1 MLRIGKLTDYA
12 LLILSH
18 MAKTN
23 SVMSAAVIAKMLHL
37 TLPTVSKILKMLA
50 DANLVASRRGAD
62 GGYQLA
68 RAADQISVADVLVAM
83 EKGIALTE
91 CCSNFNRCNIAT
103 VCTMRENW
111 IKINQMIHTLL
122 AKLTIIQI
130 AEPLSVQ
137 ELING
142 K

>member
-12 LLILSH
+12 LLILSF

-23 SVMSAAVIAKMLHL
+23 AVMSAPSLAKMLHL
-37 TLPTVSKILKMLA
+37 KLPTVSKILKMLA
-50 DANLVASRRGAD
+50 DADLVASRRGAD

-83 EKGIALTE
+83 EKGVVLTE
-91 CCSNFNRCNIAT
+91 CCSKLKLCNIAS
-103 VCTMRENW
+103 VCATRENW
-111 IKINQMIHTLL
+111 IKINQMVHTLL
-122 AKLTIIQI
+122 SKLSIIQMT
-130 AEPLSVQ
+130 APLSVQ